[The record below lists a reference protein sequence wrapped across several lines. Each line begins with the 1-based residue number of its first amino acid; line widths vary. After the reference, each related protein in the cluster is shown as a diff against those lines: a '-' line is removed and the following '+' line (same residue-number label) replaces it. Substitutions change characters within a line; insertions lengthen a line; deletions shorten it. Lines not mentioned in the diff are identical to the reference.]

1 MSREERAELSREE
14 RAELSREQRAEL
26 SREQR
31 AELSREERAEM
42 SRELLV
48 AVDIGGTFTDIT
60 LQDAATGAA
69 WTAKTPSTP
78 RDPSEAFIIGVTLAL
93 TQAGRSAAE
102 VGRVLHGTTVAT
114 NLILEG
120 KTAPTALLT
129 TQGFRHVLEIGRAD
143 LPRRDN
149 LWAWVKPKRPVP
161 PERVHQVAGRIGADG
176 AELTPL
182 DEDAVRRAAL
192 AAVQAGAKAMAIC
205 FLHSFTNPAH
215 ERRALALV
223 REVAPGLAV
232 TASCDVLPVVREYER
247 SMATVLNA
255 AVMPAV
261 TTYVQRLEQRLE
273 AAGITAPLLLMK
285 SNGGVAGAAAIRQAP
300 LQTALSGP
308 AAGVVGALAV
318 AQAADVAD
326 IITVDIGGT
335 SADICCIAGGQ
346 VGLTQTGRV
355 GPWPLPLPMLD
366 MVTIGAGGGSLARI
380 ANGALIVG
388 PQSAGAEPGPACYG
402 RGGEE
407 PTVTDAHLVLGH
419 LTPSLLDGRMT
430 LDVALAQAA
439 VQRIAGPLGLSLA
452 AAARGILAIAD
463 NNMVGAIRVVSVERG
478 HDPRGFTLMPFGGAG
493 PLHGCALAELLGMTR
508 VLVPP
513 SPGVLCA
520 QGLLAA
526 DLKAEFSRTIARPLH
541 GADPAE
547 LGTAYAALEGEAT
560 TWFGAEGVAE
570 ADRSVARVALMRFE
584 EQGHELAVPFS
595 ADLAALAQAFAAAHQ
610 ALYGFTLEGVG
621 MEIVTLRVQAA
632 GRLPAPVMPAPGQ
645 GDAAA
650 ARVGA
655 QTMMLPGEAVE
666 APIYQR
672 GMLGVGTVLSGPAI
686 LVQLDATTLLPPGWS
701 AEVLASGAM
710 LLTR

>member
-1 MSREERAELSREE
+1 MRSPDGRADGARD
-14 RAELSREQRAEL
+14 
-26 SREQR
+26 
-31 AELSREERAEM
+31 
-42 SRELLV
+42 LLI

-60 LQDAATGAA
+60 LQDAATGEA

-78 RDPSEAFIIGVTLAL
+78 RDPSEAFITGVTLAL
-93 TQAGRSAAE
+93 AQAGRQAAE
-102 VGRVLHGTTVAT
+102 IGRVLHGTTVAT

-149 LWAWVKPKRPVP
+149 LWSWVKPKRPVAP
-161 PERVHQVAGRIGADG
+161 GMVFEIPGRIGADG
-176 AELTPL
+176 AELQPL
-182 DEDAVRRAAL
+182 DEAAVRAATE
-192 AAVQAGAKAMAIC
+192 AAVAAGATAIAVC

-223 REVAPGLAV
+223 RALAPGLAI

-261 TTYVQRLEQRLE
+261 TTYVQRLEQRLA
-273 AAGITAPLLLMK
+273 AAGIAAPLLLMK
-285 SNGGVAGAAAIRQAP
+285 SNGGVAGAASIRQAP
-300 LQTALSGP
+300 AQTALSGP
-308 AAGVVGALAV
+308 AAGVVGALAM
-318 AQAADVAD
+318 ARAAGVAD

-366 MVTIGAGGGSLARI
+366 MVTIGAGGGSIARI
-380 ANGALIVG
+380 EGGALTVG

-402 RGGEE
+402 RGGAE

-430 LDVALAQAA
+430 LDRALAVAA
-439 VQRIAGPLGLSLA
+439 VQRIAAPLGLSLA

-478 HDPRGFTLMPFGGAG
+478 HDPRGFALVPFGGAG
-493 PLHGCALAELLGMTR
+493 PLHGCALAALLGMTR

-513 SPGVLCA
+513 APGVLCA

-526 DLKAEFSRTIARPLH
+526 DLKAEFSRTVALPLAR
-541 GADPAE
+541 AEPARLLAGFE
-547 LGTAYAALEGEAT
+547 TLEAEAAAWFAAEAMPP
-560 TWFGAEGVAE
+560 
-570 ADRSVARVALMRFE
+570 ADRSTQRVALMRYE
-584 EQGHELAVPFS
+584 EQGHELAVPFVADL
-595 ADLAALAQAFAAAHQ
+595 ADLAAGFAAAHQ
-610 ALYGFTLEGVG
+610 ALYGFTLDGIG
-621 MEIVTLRVQAA
+621 MEIVTLRLEAR
-632 GRLPAPVMPAPGQ
+632 GRLPAPAMPRPGQ
-645 GDAAA
+645 GTAAEA
-650 ARVGA
+650 RLGLQPMHLPAGEVAAPVYQRARLGRGARV
-655 QTMMLPGEAVE
+655 T
-666 APIYQR
+666 
-672 GMLGVGTVLSGPAI
+672 GPAI
-686 LVQLDATTLLPPGWS
+686 LVQLDATTLVPPGWD
-701 AEVLASGAM
+701 AEVLASGAL
-710 LLTR
+710 LLTLQAVGRAAD